1 MMDTV
6 LLMLRVGLSLAA
18 VLGLLWWLSRRAQS
32 SLGNRRRQQTVAVIG
47 RQQFNKRVGIALVEV
62 EGRRLVVGYS
72 DQGVALVH
80 DAGDAPPEPVE
91 APADAVPV
99 DLSTLDATAPFNPT
113 SADEHLHGATNLVPP
128 VDTTARHDALS
139 PAQTTKARMADA
151 RRHRSPLEGSILAPD
166 TWRKAVVA
174 VQERTTR
181 RT

>member
-6 LLMLRVGLSLAA
+6 LLVLRVGLSLTA
-18 VLGLLWWLSRRAQS
+18 VLGLLWWLSRRAQA
-32 SLGNRRRQQTVAVIG
+32 SLGTHRRKQTVAVLG

-91 APADAVPV
+91 IPEDAIPV
-99 DLSTLDATAPFNPT
+99 DLSTLSTTVSDAHLQGAAHLVPDDGTTAPTAAHDQPH
-113 SADEHLHGATNLVPP
+113 A
-128 VDTTARHDALS
+128 TTARM
-139 PAQTTKARMADA
+139 AQAQ
-151 RRHRSPLEGSILAPD
+151 RHRSPLEGSILAPD